1 MIDVKNLKINLEQKI
16 LQSGNIVIV
25 PHKGIDFDA
34 IGSAIGISLVVKKL
48 KKASFILIDD
58 PVYKIDHGVQLII
71 DEAKNNY
78 PILNKEKYLQIA
90 TPNDLFILTDV
101 NKSHMIALN
110 DQIKDENNV
119 IIIDHHNEDE
129 STVKC
134 NFKCLNTNVSSASEI
149 VTKLLNLYKIKPNSK
164 VAKYLLAGIYLD
176 TNKLTKN
183 ISPET
188 MKVVAN
194 LLECGTNMNDVTD
207 LFIEDFNSDRRV
219 QELVSKAKI
228 ITYSIALILA
238 DEGVEYTKEELA
250 KAADYLLKYKVDAA
264 FSIGNIGDNTIS
276 ISARSKEKINV
287 GEIMKELNG
296 GGNQYSAATKLE
308 NVTISEANKQLI
320 KIIEPKYSI
329 N

>member
-1 MIDVKNLKINLEQKI
+1 MGLIKNLKINLEQKI
-16 LQSGNIVIV
+16 LQSENVVIV
-25 PHKGIDFDA
+25 PHAGIDFDA
-34 IGSAIGISLVVKKL
+34 IGSAIGISLIVKKL

-58 PVYKIDHGVQLII
+58 PIYKIDHGVQLII
-71 DEAKNNY
+71 EDAKNNY
-78 PILNKEKYLQIA
+78 PILNKEKYSQIS

-101 NKSHMIALN
+101 NKSHMVCL
-110 DQIKDENNV
+110 KDELKNKDNIV
-119 IIIDHHNEDE
+119 IIDHHNEDTSTIE
-129 STVKC
+129 SNYKYIDPDI
-134 NFKCLNTNVSSASEI
+134 SSASEI
-149 VTKLLNLYKIKPNSK
+149 VTKLLNLYKIKPNCE
-164 VAKYLLAGIYLD
+164 VANYLLAGIYLD

-183 ISPET
+183 ISSET
-188 MKVVAN
+188 MKTVAF
-194 LLECGTNMNDVTD
+194 LLESGANMNTVTD
-207 LFIEDFNSDRRV
+207 LFVEDFNSDRRV

-287 GEIMKELNG
+287 GSIMQELNG
-296 GGNQYSAATKLE
+296 GGNQHSAAAKLE
-308 NVTISEANKQLI
+308 NTTIEDANKKLMKLI
-320 KIIEPKYSI
+320 KPNYSI